1 MATQIASTPVIKNKE
16 VITAII
22 REVNKKPSQKSKLGV
37 KKLEEKFNNIFKVG
51 KTPDTPEKEPE
62 MMDTPLI

>member
-22 REVNKKPSQKSKLGV
+22 REVNKKPSRESKLSA
-37 KKLEEKFNNIFKVG
+37 KKLEEKFDNIFKVG
-51 KTPDTPEKEPE
+51 KAPDAPEKEPE
-62 MMDTPLI
+62 MMNTPPI

>member
-22 REVNKKPSQKSKLGV
+22 REVNKKPSQKSKIGA
-37 KKLEEKFNNIFKVG
+37 KKLEETFGNIFKVG
-51 KTPDTPEKEPE
+51 KAPDTPEKEPE
-62 MMDTPLI
+62 MMDTPPI